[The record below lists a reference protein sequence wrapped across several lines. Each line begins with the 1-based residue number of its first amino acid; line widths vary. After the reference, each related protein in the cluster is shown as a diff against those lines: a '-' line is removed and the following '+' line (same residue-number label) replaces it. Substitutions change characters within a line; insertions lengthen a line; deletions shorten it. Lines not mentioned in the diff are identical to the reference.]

1 LPLNLFNMGQNYP
14 NNAESHIF
22 CIIIALLLIILAL
35 LFRKMLYSQPLL
47 KKAMI
52 IVHIKEGEN
61 LERSIS
67 AFKKKFQRIG
77 IVKELRLRK
86 VYNKPSVVR
95 RQKKL
100 KAILR
105 QKYINSQ
112 D

>member
-1 LPLNLFNMGQNYP
+1 
-14 NNAESHIF
+14 
-22 CIIIALLLIILAL
+22 
-35 LFRKMLYSQPLL
+35 
-47 KKAMI
+47 MI
-52 IVHIKEGEN
+52 IVQVKEGEN
-61 LERSIS
+61 LEKALN

-86 VYNKPSVVR
+86 VYNKPSVMR

>member
-1 LPLNLFNMGQNYP
+1 
-14 NNAESHIF
+14 
-22 CIIIALLLIILAL
+22 
-35 LFRKMLYSQPLL
+35 
-47 KKAMI
+47 MI
-52 IVHIKEGEN
+52 IVHVKEGDN
-61 LERSIS
+61 LEKSIN

-105 QKYINSQ
+105 QKYVDSQ
-112 D
+112 E

>member
-1 LPLNLFNMGQNYP
+1 
-14 NNAESHIF
+14 
-22 CIIIALLLIILAL
+22 
-35 LFRKMLYSQPLL
+35 
-47 KKAMI
+47 MI
-52 IVHIKEGEN
+52 IVQVKEGDN
-61 LERSIS
+61 LEKSIN

-105 QKYINSQ
+105 QKYVDSQ
-112 D
+112 E